1 MKGKKALSCILAA
14 ALVGSSFTPWS
25 VTGTLETQAA
35 DEDATVIDVTDFGA
49 DPGGAKD
56 SAKAIIAALDE
67 AAEIQKENPKEEI
80 VIDFPTG
87 EYQIYPDKAEER
99 ELYVSNTVGADQ
111 NFKNKKIGI
120 LVEDLNNITIDGNGS
135 DFVFHGKM
143 TTFASIRS
151 ENVTFEDFSV
161 DFAVPTAV
169 DITVEETEG
178 NTATVYIPECY
189 DYSVE
194 NNNIYWYSDKSPY
207 TDEYYWTGSNIF
219 PNNYPQSID
228 LETGITTRSNELFN
242 NRASIEDLGNHRVKF
257 TYSSKPGS
265 VKTGM
270 CYQMRPTD
278 RDTPGTFFWL
288 SKDVVMNNLD
298 IQYLHGFGMVGQT
311 SENLTLND
319 VDFKAPENT
328 GRTTA
333 SYADFVQMSGCK
345 GLIDIQ
351 DCYFANAH
359 DDPINIHGTFQQVV
373 DISEDRRE
381 VTVRY
386 IHNQTAG
393 FPSFAAGDEVEF
405 TRQSNMLPVEGS
417 VRTVEEVIS
426 GPTGDSSEGINLTDT
441 VIRFTE
447 PIPEEVVAGQYVA
460 ENITYTP
467 SVHIKGNTFTQIPT
481 RGVLVTTRRPVV
493 IEDNIFEG
501 MSMAAIYI
509 SCDAQSWYESGRVE
523 DVLIRNNTF
532 YRCGGNGTI
541 FVEPTNPT
549 VSTDSTVHKNIRILD
564 NTFYQSGNRTV
575 DAKSVD
581 GITISGNKIYRFN
594 PDVELNL
601 SAKDNELSVGQT
613 MKLDVQ
619 AQADTLGADLYGF
632 NGCKNVVIENNSY
645 DNGLKMNVSISNM
658 QNSDVQ
664 IGESEGILIGNGQMT
679 AAVGDIHYES
689 SNPDVAEVSYDG
701 MVTAVSKG
709 TADITAY
716 SVMNGRKYVS
726 NVQTI
731 TVGEEGDTI
740 YPESI
745 SLTSDGD
752 VLDGVGSTMQF
763 TASVLPENVTDP
775 SLTYSVTDAKTGES
789 TNAAQITQDG
799 LLTAKAGGV
808 VEVKA
813 AASNGMTASKIIVI
827 KEAGIVLSDAYEILK
842 PVDGKWRLNEEDGS
856 LSIWPTG
863 VSEWATGNGAT
874 NIFLTDVPNADEVS
888 ITVKMD
894 GKTRNGY
901 EEGGIVFYKDSDNY
915 TAIQRKH
922 AGGNPN
928 INVSTET
935 AGSPSEAGTS
945 DISEETV
952 YFRLDKS
959 GNEINGY
966 YSVDGQDWQ
975 LVRTVENAGL
985 GEDFKAGIL
994 CTCGSGVTE
1003 IRFLDFTV
1011 DGARVPFAETAV
1023 LPEVSSV
1030 ETIFDADTNT
1040 LSAQYDTTG
1049 ENKDYDLVCWMMA
1062 DEENG
1067 EYVLVEGMEGNPVEV
1082 PYELSGKYFKPVVI
1096 PGLSNGSFSDP
1107 VLADNAVMA
1116 ETSAAKDLK
1125 SANARLVSVESSLD
1139 FGEFQTSD
1147 YYYAVSAPDVDA
1159 VSMGFVPEEGA
1170 DVQVRH
1176 NGTVLDK
1183 TEDNRYE
1190 IDLCAGINAL
1200 ETFVTA
1206 EDGVTQC
1213 VYRFVVLRNT
1223 VSDIQVEDIQIN
1235 GASFEGFEQSVHE
1248 YTYFLDDAD
1257 AKTVEVFV
1265 TSNGVTAIAANGQ
1278 RTEGNGAEVEL
1289 LENSTDISIAVH
1301 AADGALTEYYV
1312 IHVQK
1317 PDDTNADLAS
1327 VETGKF
1333 VGLDTDFTSQTTEYT
1348 GKVFAEDVPFTLA
1361 AAERGADITLKVDG
1375 EELVSGTHEVT
1386 GNVHFYKGENVVEAV
1401 VTSAD
1406 GQTEKTYT
1414 FTLEAPEVIY
1424 LSDLAYD
1431 ADKTYCGN
1439 ASENQI
1445 QYDKS
1450 TGNKVNNVITP
1461 VDITLLQEDGTVRT
1475 FERGIGAHATSDIY
1489 FDIEGMAVDT
1499 FSTYFGIDQEVGK
1512 GESSVRF
1519 AFYKDAEEIAY
1530 DGQDSE
1536 MLEDTP
1542 MKEISFSVQGAK
1554 ELRLF
1559 ADAGTHEWSDHV
1571 SYGDAKFTTTFE
1583 EKPQTEPEELS
1594 TKVLEYALE
1603 LAAGADTEGV
1613 ISSVVDRFN
1622 KAVANGQDIL
1632 DRVNAG
1638 DTTVTQE
1645 MIDQSWKEIITVMQ
1659 YLSFKAAD
1667 KADLQKVIEAAEAI
1681 DTELYLEDSL
1691 EGFADALAA
1700 AKEICGEELASQEEA
1715 NTAWQNLLKEMSE
1728 LRLKPNKDLLGA
1740 LIQRASALDENVYDA
1755 ESFGLMRTALAVA
1768 ETVYA
1773 DDAATKEQV
1782 KTAVE
1787 DLQSAMDGLVAAV
1800 TAEDTNKAPEDIVA
1814 NAGGSTDTADDS
1826 NTSTGSTTA
1835 ADNTADNSN
1844 TTAKSAKTGDAAN
1857 LAGLFALSMI
1867 SAAVLAVRKR
1877 KMK

>member
-1 MKGKKALSCILAA
+1 MKGKKVLSCILAA
-14 ALVGSSFTPWS
+14 ALVGSSLTPWS
-25 VTGTLETQAA
+25 VTGTSEVQAA
-35 DEDATVIDVTDFGA
+35 DGDATVIDVTDFGA
-49 DPGGAKD
+49 DPAGAKD
-56 SAKAIIAALDE
+56 SAEAIIAALDE
-67 AAEIQKENPKEEI
+67 AAEIQEENPDEEI
-80 VIDFPTG
+80 VIDFPKG
-87 EYQIYPDKAEER
+87 EYQIYPDKAQER
-99 ELYVSNTVGADQ
+99 ELYVSNTVGANTQYKD
-111 NFKNKKIGI
+111 KKIGI

-189 DYSVE
+189 NYSVE
-194 NNNIYWYSDKSPY
+194 NNSIHWYSDKSPY
-207 TDEYYWTGSNIF
+207 TDEYYWTGTDKF
-219 PNNYPQSID
+219 PNNYSQGID

-242 NRASIEDLGNHRVKF
+242 NRTSIEDLGNHRVKF

-270 CYQMRPTD
+270 CYQMRPTV
-278 RDTPGTFFWL
+278 RDTPGTFFWK
-288 SKDVVMNNLD
+288 SKDVVLNNLD
-298 IQYLHGFGMVGQT
+298 IQFLHGFGMVGQT
-311 SENLTLND
+311 SENITLND

-345 GLIDIQ
+345 GLINIW

-381 VTVRY
+381 ITVRY
-386 IHNQTAG
+386 RHNETAG

-405 TRQSNMLPVEGS
+405 TRQSNMLPVENS

-426 GPTGDSSEGINLTDT
+426 GPTGDSSEGISLTDT

-447 PIPEEVVAGQYVA
+447 PIPEEVVADQYVA

-481 RGVLVTTRRPVV
+481 RGVLVTTRQPVV

-523 DVLIRNNTF
+523 DVLIKNNTF
-532 YRCGGNGTI
+532 YRCGGNGVI
-541 FVEPTNPT
+541 FIEPTNPT

-581 GITISGNKIYRFN
+581 GLTISGNKVYRFN

-601 SAKDNELSVGQT
+601 SVQDNTLSVGQT

-679 AAVGDIHYES
+679 SAVGDIHYES

-701 MVTAVSKG
+701 IVTAVSKG

-726 NVQTI
+726 NNWTV
-731 TVGEEGDTI
+731 TVGEEGGTI

-745 SLTSDGD
+745 SLTSEGD
-752 VLDGVGSTMQF
+752 VLDGIGSTMQF
-763 TASVLPENVTDP
+763 TASILPQNVTD
-775 SLTYSVTDAKTGES
+775 SSITYSVADAKTGEN
-789 TNAAQITQDG
+789 TDAAEITQDG
-799 LLTAKAGGV
+799 LLTAKAGGA

-813 AASNGMTASKIIVI
+813 AASNGMTASKIVVI

-842 PVDGKWRLNEEDGS
+842 PVDGKWRLNEDGS
-856 LSIWPTG
+856 LSIWPSG
-863 VSEWATGNGAT
+863 ASEWATGNGAT
-874 NIFLTDVPNADEVS
+874 NIFLTDVANVDKVS
-888 ITVKMD
+888 VTVKMD

-901 EEGGIVFYKDSDNY
+901 EEGGIVLYQDSDNY

-935 AGSPSEAGTS
+935 AGSPSEAGIS

-959 GNEINGY
+959 GNEISGY

-975 LVRTVENAGL
+975 LVRTVENTGL

-1003 IRFLDFTV
+1003 IRFSDFTV
-1011 DGARVPFAETAV
+1011 DKVLVPFAKEAV

-1030 ETIFDADTNT
+1030 ETVYNGDTNT

-1049 ENKDYDLVCWMMA
+1049 ENKDYDLVRWMMA

-1067 EYVLVEGMEGNPVEV
+1067 DYVLVNGMEGNPVEV

-1107 VLADNAVMA
+1107 VMADNAVMA
-1116 ETSAAKDLK
+1116 ETSTMQNLK
-1125 SANARLVSVESSLD
+1125 SANARLASVESSLN

-1147 YYYAVSAPDVDA
+1147 YYYAVSAPDADKI
-1159 VSMGFVPEEGA
+1159 SMDFVPEEGA
-1170 DVQVRH
+1170 EVLVRQ
-1176 NGTVLDK
+1176 NGIVLDQA
-1183 TEDNRYE
+1183 EDNSYE

-1200 ETFVTA
+1200 EVFVTA
-1206 EDGVTQC
+1206 EDKVTQC

-1223 VSDIQVEDIQIN
+1223 VSDLQVEDIQIN
-1235 GASFEGFEQSVHE
+1235 EVSLEGFDPSVHE
-1248 YTYFLDDAD
+1248 YTYFLDDTD
-1257 AKTVEVFV
+1257 AKTAEVLV
-1265 TSNGVTAIAANGQ
+1265 TSNGVTAIAANGR
-1278 RTEGNGAEVEL
+1278 RTEGNEAEVEL
-1289 LENSTDISIAVH
+1289 LENSTDISVAVH

-1317 PDDTNADLAS
+1317 PDDTNADLAG

-1333 VGLDTDFTSQTTEYT
+1333 VALDTDFTSQTTEYT
-1348 GKVFAEDVPFTLA
+1348 GKVFAEDVSFTFT
-1361 AAERGADITLKVDG
+1361 AEEKDADITLVVDG
-1375 EELVSGTHEVT
+1375 EEVASGK
-1386 GNVHFYKGENVVEAV
+1386 GNLEQSVHFYKGENVVEV
-1401 VTSAD
+1401 VVSSVD
-1406 GQTEKTYT
+1406 GQNKKAYT

-1424 LSDLAYD
+1424 LSDIAYD
-1431 ADKTYCGN
+1431 ADKTYWGN
-1439 ASENQI
+1439 DPQNKLR
-1445 QYDKS
+1445 YDRS
-1450 TGNKVNNVITP
+1450 TDNNS
-1461 VDITLLQEDGTVRT
+1461 ITLLGENGSIRT
-1475 FERGIGAHATSDIY
+1475 FERGIGSHATTDIY

-1499 FSTYFGIDQEVGK
+1499 FSTYFGIDQEAAAK
-1512 GESSVRF
+1512 NESSVRF

-1530 DGQDSE
+1530 DGQESE
-1536 MLEDTP
+1536 MLADTP
-1542 MKEISFSVQGAK
+1542 MKEIAFSVQGAK

-1559 ADAGTHEWSDHV
+1559 ADAGTYEWSDHV

-1583 EKPQTEPEELS
+1583 ERPQTEPEELS

-1603 LAAGADTEGV
+1603 LAADADTEGV

-1622 KAVANGQDIL
+1622 AAVENGRNIL

-1645 MIDQSWKEIITVMQ
+1645 MIDQSWKEIITMMQ
-1659 YLSFKAAD
+1659 YLSFEAAD

-1691 EGFADALAA
+1691 KGFADALAA
-1700 AKEICGEELASQEEA
+1700 AKEICGEELVSQEEV

-1740 LIQRASALDENVYDA
+1740 LIQSASMLEESAYDA
-1755 ESFGLMRTALAVA
+1755 ESFGLLRTGLAAA
-1768 ETVYA
+1768 EAVYA
-1773 DDAATKEQV
+1773 DDTATEETVDK
-1782 KTAVE
+1782 AVA
-1787 DLQSAMDGLVAAV
+1787 DLQSAMDNLVSAAV
-1800 TAEDTNKAPEDIVA
+1800 P
-1814 NAGGSTDTADDS
+1814 TADADK
-1826 NTSTGSTTA
+1826 A
-1835 ADNTADNSN
+1835 ADVVAKAAVSEETANGNNTVGKNI
-1844 TTAKSAKTGDAAN
+1844 TKSAKTGDAAN
-1857 LAGLFALSMI
+1857 LAEVFALCMMSMVI
-1867 SAAVLAVRKR
+1867 MAVRKR

>member
-14 ALVGSSFTPWS
+14 ALIGSSFTPWS
-25 VTGTLETQAA
+25 VTGTMETKAA
-35 DEDATVIDVTDFGA
+35 DGDATVIDVTDFGA

-67 AAEIQKENPKEEI
+67 AEKIQKENPEEEI

-169 DITVEETEG
+169 DITVEETDG

-194 NNNIYWYSDKSPY
+194 NNNIHWYSDKSPY
-207 TDEYYWTGSNIF
+207 TDEYYWTGTNIF

-242 NRASIEDLGNHRVKF
+242 NRTSIEDLGNHRVKF

-311 SENLTLND
+311 SENIALND
-319 VDFKAPENT
+319 VDFKAPEST

-405 TRQSNMLPVEGS
+405 TRQSNMLPVEDS

-426 GPTGDSSEGINLTDT
+426 GPTGDSSEGISLTDT

-481 RGVLVTTRRPVV
+481 RGILVTTRQPVV

-523 DVLIRNNTF
+523 DVLIQNNTF
-532 YRCGGNGTI
+532 YRCSGNGTI

-581 GITISGNKIYRFN
+581 GLTISGNKIYRFN

-601 SAKDNELSVGQT
+601 SAQDNALSVGQT

-645 DNGLKMNVSISNM
+645 DNGLKMNVAINNM

-679 AAVGDIHYES
+679 SAVGDIHYES

-701 MVTAVSKG
+701 MVTAVSEG

-731 TVGEEGDTI
+731 TVGEEGDTV

-752 VLDGVGSTMQF
+752 VLDGAGSTMQF

-775 SLTYSVTDAKTGES
+775 SITYSVADAKTGES
-789 TNAAQITQDG
+789 TNAAEITQDG
-799 LLTAKAGGV
+799 LLTAKAGGA

-813 AASNGMTASKIIVI
+813 EASNGMTASKIIVI

-863 VSEWATGNGAT
+863 ASEWATGNGAT
-874 NIFLTDVPNADEVS
+874 NIFLTDVANAEEVS

-975 LVRTVENAGL
+975 LVRTVENTGL

-1011 DGARVPFAETAV
+1011 DGARVPFAEEAV

-1030 ETIFDADTNT
+1030 ETVYDADANT

-1049 ENKDYDLVCWMMA
+1049 ENKDYDLVRWMMA

-1067 EYVLVEGMEGNPVEV
+1067 DYVLVNGMEGNPVEV

-1107 VLADNAVMA
+1107 VMADNAVMA
-1116 ETSAAKDLK
+1116 ETSATQNLK
-1125 SANARLVSVESSLD
+1125 SANARLVSVESSLN

-1147 YYYAVSAPDVDA
+1147 YYYAVSAPDADT
-1159 VSMGFVPEEGA
+1159 VSMAFVPEEGA

-1176 NGTVLDK
+1176 NGTVLDQ
-1183 TEDNRYE
+1183 TEDDSYE
-1190 IDLCAGINAL
+1190 IDLRAGINAL
-1200 ETFVTA
+1200 EVFVTA

-1235 GASFEGFEQSVHE
+1235 GASLEGFDSSVHE

-1257 AKTVEVFV
+1257 AKTAEVLV

-1278 RTEGNGAEVEL
+1278 RTEGNEAEVEL

-1317 PDDTNADLAS
+1317 PDDTNANLAG
-1327 VETGKF
+1327 VETEKF
-1333 VGLDTDFTSQTTEYT
+1333 VSLDTDFTSQTTEYT
-1348 GKVFAEDVPFTLA
+1348 GKVFAEDVPFTFT
-1361 AAERGADITLKVDG
+1361 AEEQGADITLFVDG
-1375 EELVSGTHEVT
+1375 EEVASGKGSLEQS
-1386 GNVHFYKGENVVEAV
+1386 VHFYKGENVVETV
-1401 VTSAD
+1401 VSSVD
-1406 GQTEKTYT
+1406 GQNEKTYT

-1431 ADKTYCGN
+1431 ADKTYWGN
-1439 ASENQI
+1439 DPQNKI
-1445 QYDKS
+1445 RYDRS
-1450 TGNKVNNVITP
+1450 TDNNS
-1461 VDITLLQEDGTVRT
+1461 ITLLEEDGSVRT
-1475 FERGIGAHATSDIY
+1475 FERGIGSHATTDIY
-1489 FDIEGMAVDT
+1489 FNIEGMAVDT
-1499 FSTYFGIDQEVGK
+1499 FSTYFGIDQEAAVK
-1512 GESSVRF
+1512 NESSVRF
-1519 AFYKDAEEIAY
+1519 AFYKDTEEIAY
-1530 DGQDSE
+1530 DGQESE
-1536 MLEDTP
+1536 MLVDTP

-1559 ADAGTHEWSDHV
+1559 ADAGAQQWSDHV
-1571 SYGDAKFTTTFE
+1571 SYGDAKFTTTFA

-1594 TKVLEYALE
+1594 TAVLEYALE
-1603 LAAGADTEGV
+1603 LAADADTEGV
-1613 ISSVVDRFN
+1613 ISSVLDRFN
-1622 KAVANGQDIL
+1622 AAVENGQNIL
-1632 DRVNAG
+1632 DRFNAG

-1645 MIDQSWKEIITVMQ
+1645 MIDQSWKEIITMMQ
-1659 YLSFKAAD
+1659 YLSFKEAD
-1667 KADLQKVIEAAEAI
+1667 KGDLEKVIAAAETI
-1681 DTELYLEDSL
+1681 DTGLYLEDSL

-1700 AKEICGEELASQEEA
+1700 AKEVYAEELASQDEV

-1740 LIQRASALDENVYDA
+1740 LIQSASTLDESAYDA
-1755 ESFGLMRTALAVA
+1755 ESFGLMRTALAA
-1768 ETVYA
+1768 AAAVYA
-1773 DDAATKEQV
+1773 DDAATEEQV
-1782 KTAVE
+1782 ETAVA
-1787 DLQSAMDGLVAAV
+1787 DLQSALDNLVAA
-1800 TAEDTNKAPEDIVA
+1800 APAKDGNDAADDVVA
-1814 NAGGSTDTADDS
+1814 NAGGTISDQSDD
-1826 NTSTGSTTA
+1826 N
-1835 ADNTADNSN
+1835 NTAGNN
-1844 TTAKSAKTGDAAN
+1844 TTKSAKTGDAAN
-1857 LAGLFALSMI
+1857 LAGLFTLSMI